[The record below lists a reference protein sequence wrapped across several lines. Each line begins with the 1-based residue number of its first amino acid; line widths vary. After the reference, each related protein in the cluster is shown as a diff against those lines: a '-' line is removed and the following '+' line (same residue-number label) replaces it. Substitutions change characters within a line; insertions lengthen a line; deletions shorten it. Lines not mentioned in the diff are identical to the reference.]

1 MTEKELDAFM
11 SKVLL
16 DAIAFDEDRLEEKI
30 PYAASARHR
39 RQMRA
44 MLKIPC
50 VGQENGASLSGK
62 GAADSS
68 SHIID
73 AVIGTWQ
80 RDACQPDR
88 SGDDCSVGY
97 RMV

>member
-39 RQMRA
+39 RQMRT
-44 MLKIPC
+44 C

-62 GAADSS
+62 GCCRQQQS
-68 SHIID
+68 
-73 AVIGTWQ
+73 
-80 RDACQPDR
+80 
-88 SGDDCSVGY
+88 Y
-97 RMV
+97 Y

>member
-1 MTEKELDAFM
+1 MLRLHDTGVKCERSERSRALDKRTGQAC
-11 SKVLL
+11 
-16 DAIAFDEDRLEEKI
+16 LE
-30 PYAASARHR
+30 
-39 RQMRA
+39 
-44 MLKIPC
+44 
-50 VGQENGASLSGK
+50 K

>member
-39 RQMRA
+39 RQRA
-44 MLKIPC
+44 L
-50 VGQENGASLSGK
+50 
-62 GAADSS
+62 
-68 SHIID
+68 
-73 AVIGTWQ
+73 
-80 RDACQPDR
+80 
-88 SGDDCSVGY
+88 GDPTGVSVPPPNKDP
-97 RMV
+97 VP